1 MYANLRKRLIKMFDD
16 VFKENLTPA
25 NSLDVPPVKILLVPH
40 HEDFTPNNSKIPMDT
55 PSSKKGTLEDS
66 QVRSTRRGPPSYSLL
81 HQGFFRAET

>member
-55 PSSKKGTLEDS
+55 PRYLES
-66 QVRSTRRGPPSYSLL
+66 AARKELGRILR
-81 HQGFFRAET
+81 